1 MRPSGV
7 GFGKCA
13 CPGFL
18 HAAIGSRR
26 ADSIVRFTEAFC
38 AWSVLLQ
45 LGEAMTKDLQQQY
58 DEKYQQAVSERD
70 FRKRETL
77 FLECERLRK
86 QLSTPEQQEK

>member
-1 MRPSGV
+1 
-7 GFGKCA
+7 
-13 CPGFL
+13 
-18 HAAIGSRR
+18 
-26 ADSIVRFTEAFC
+26 
-38 AWSVLLQ
+38 
-45 LGEAMTKDLQQQY
+45 MTKDLQQQY